1 MSVRDLA
8 PLIRPAQR
16 VRPAPLIRPAPLVR
30 PAQRVRP
37 APGRGGLRPHRRDD
51 SGTALI
57 EFVGLS
63 VLLLIPFVYF
73 FLSVFAVQ
81 RSAFAVTQ
89 AARAA
94 GRAYATADSEDQAVE
109 RARVAARLA
118 FADQGLDGA
127 PEVRFAPEGTDCG
140 AGDPGDG
147 GASLA
152 PGSRFVVCVR
162 SVAALPGAAQL
173 FTGLADITV
182 NGKFIVVVDAYRR
195 DRTATTAP

>member
-1 MSVRDLA
+1 MSSPDRSPPVRLA
-8 PLIRPAQR
+8 PP
-16 VRPAPLIRPAPLVR
+16 VRLG
-30 PAQRVRP
+30 
-37 APGRGGLRPHRRDD
+37 PGRGGPRLRLRRRDD

-127 PEVRFAPEGTDCG
+127 PEVRFAPEGADCG

-147 GASLA
+147 AASLT
-152 PGSRFVVCVR
+152 PGARFVVCVR

-195 DRTATTAP
+195 NRTGTTAP

>member
-1 MSVRDLA
+1 M
-8 PLIRPAQR
+8 
-16 VRPAPLIRPAPLVR
+16 
-30 PAQRVRP
+30 
-37 APGRGGLRPHRRDD
+37 
-51 SGTALI
+51 I

-63 VLLLIPFVYF
+63 VLLLLPFVYF

-94 GRAYATADSEDQAVE
+94 GRAYATADSEDQAVQ
-109 RARVAARLA
+109 RAQVAAQLA
-118 FADQGLDGA
+118 FADQGLDAA
-127 PEVRFAPEGTDCG
+127 PELRFASEGADCG

-147 GASLA
+147 AASLA

-162 SVAALPGAAQL
+162 SVAALPGTAQL

-182 NGKFIVVVDAYRR
+182 NGKFVVVVDAYRR
-195 DRTATTAP
+195 NRTIP

>member
-1 MSVRDLA
+1 MNVTPRHGRRQGQGQGQQGQRHQWHREWRRRR
-8 PLIRPAQR
+8 PL
-16 VRPAPLIRPAPLVR
+16 
-30 PAQRVRP
+30 
-37 APGRGGLRPHRRDD
+37 DD

-63 VLLLIPFVYF
+63 VLLLIPFIYF

-81 RSAFAVTQ
+81 RAAFAVTQ

-94 GRAYATADSEDQAVE
+94 GRAYATADSEEQAVT
-109 RARVAARLA
+109 RARVAAELA

-127 PEVRFAPEGTDCG
+127 PELRFAPEGADCG

-147 GASLA
+147 AASLV

-162 SVAALPGAAQL
+162 SVAALPGTARL

-195 DRTATTAP
+195 DRTQVPAA